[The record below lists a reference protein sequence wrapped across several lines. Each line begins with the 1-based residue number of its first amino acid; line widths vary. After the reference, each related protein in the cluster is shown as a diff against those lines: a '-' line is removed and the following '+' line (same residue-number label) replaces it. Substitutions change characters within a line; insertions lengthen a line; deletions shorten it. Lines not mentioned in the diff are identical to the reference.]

1 MVSVFAGPDLGSVG
15 GKGHRNK
22 ACGSCRNRLQ
32 WDLSPADLGRKCDR
46 PFRPMTYL
54 SPKETADWSRISCP
68 LLALG
73 ESPQRLS
80 LLMAGVRLPNRNLP
94 SG

>member
-1 MVSVFAGPDLGSVG
+1 
-15 GKGHRNK
+15 
-22 ACGSCRNRLQ
+22 
-32 WDLSPADLGRKCDR
+32 
-46 PFRPMTYL
+46 MTYL
-54 SPKETADWSRISCP
+54 SPNETADRSRISCP

-73 ESPQRLS
+73 DSSQTRC